1 MNKTKNLL
9 LQKNL
14 NSFKV
19 FVMFF
24 FWFLKTTM
32 NYELRNFHLI
42 LFLLCLKVEKLTMIF
57 RILSIKITSDE
68 SWLLISSK
76 RKSYF
81 LFFRRIISMESEFEI
96 EQNLFFLYSNC
107 WVYCAL
113 FTFTDREKFQFQY
126 QTERRKTKETLCCV
140 ECHENGIFNWEIAG
154 IWTFN
159 WCFAIFQWNFVSFVF
174 WFWHYTTQM
183 YEYFE
188 DSYIEKVIWK

>member
-1 MNKTKNLL
+1 VSNIEQN
-9 LQKNL
+9 QKFIIAKEL
-14 NSFKV
+14 EFFQSFC
-19 FVMFF
+19 FVF

-96 EQNLFFLYSNC
+96 EQNLFFFIFKLLSLLRSIHFHWPRKISISISN
-107 WVYCAL
+107 
-113 FTFTDREKFQFQY
+113 
-126 QTERRKTKETLCCV
+126 RKTKDERDFVLC
-140 ECHENGIFNWEIAG
+140 WMP
-154 IWTFN
+154 WK
-159 WCFAIFQWNFVSFVF
+159 WNF
-174 WFWHYTTQM
+174 
-183 YEYFE
+183 
-188 DSYIEKVIWK
+188 